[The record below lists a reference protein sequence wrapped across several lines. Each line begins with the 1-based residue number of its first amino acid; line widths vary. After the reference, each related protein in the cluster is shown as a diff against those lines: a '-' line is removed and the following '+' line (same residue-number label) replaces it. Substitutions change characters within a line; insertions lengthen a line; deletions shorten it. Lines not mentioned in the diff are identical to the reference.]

1 MAVDRSGNYYGKKNN
16 LKIMTKESN
25 FEKENYIKLLY
36 SSDKRPIT
44 DYPIKLATYIRNNYY
59 LTQGKFLD
67 IGCGRGDML
76 KAFHDIGYDAYGTD
90 ISPASK
96 ELVYPIPFTV
106 CDLSKNQL
114 DYPDNS
120 FDFVF
125 SKSVIEHLREPE
137 KLLNEAYRI
146 LKPGGKFVVMT
157 PSWMHTYA
165 GAFYLDHTHVSP
177 FILNSL
183 RDAMLLAN
191 FKNVDSLHFYQLPF
205 LWKLKF
211 LKPLIYIFSKLPIP
225 YAPLY
230 DSRLP
235 QPLNRLVRFSKE
247 LMLISCGEK

>member
-1 MAVDRSGNYYGKKNN
+1 MNEN
-16 LKIMTKESN
+16 SN
-25 FEKENYIKLLY
+25 FKKENYINLLY
-36 SSDKRPIT
+36 SSEKRPVT
-44 DYPIKLATYIRNNYY
+44 NYPIKLAKHIKENYFHKTGT
-59 LTQGKFLD
+59 LLD

-76 KAFHDIGYDAYGTD
+76 KAFNEIEFGVHGSD
-90 ISPASK
+90 ISPVSE
-96 ELVYPIPFTV
+96 ELIKPIPFTV
-106 CDLSKNQL
+106 CDLSQNQL
-114 DYPDNS
+114 DYPDNT

-137 KLLNEAYRI
+137 KLLNEAYRV
-146 LKPGGKFVVMT
+146 LKPGGKFLVMT

-191 FKNVDSLHFYQLPF
+191 FKNVSSKHFYQLPF
-205 LWKLKF
+205 LWKMQF
-211 LKPLIYIFSKLPIP
+211 LKPFIYIFSKLPIP